1 MEKRL
6 ANKILT
12 NLEHSA
18 NEIDRLAAEGRIDVQ
33 LAAKLTHDI
42 DAFSDKLEVHAFGD
56 DSFKRRQAKV
66 YQSDKDEPYMG
77 TFDNPNKVL
86 QADADEPYMHNA
98 PAGFNAK
105 AIGTFD
111 VDRTTTVS
119 DRDEY
124 QVRDLNQYAGGTKKQ
139 PSWSGGSG
147 GKSTKVGSSYD
158 KPAKTWAP

>member
-6 ANKILT
+6 ANRILT
-12 NLEHSA
+12 NLEHTA
-18 NEIDRLAAEGRIDVQ
+18 TEIEKLAKSGRIDARMASNLV
-33 LAAKLTHDI
+33 TTI
-42 DAFSDKLEVHAFGD
+42 DGFSDRFEAAAFGVE
-56 DSFKRRQAKV
+56 SLHNRQAAV
-66 YQSDKDEPYMG
+66 LQSDKDEPYMR

-86 QADADEPYMHNA
+86 QSDKDEPYMHTA
-98 PAGFNAK
+98 PASFNAK

-139 PSWSGGSG
+139 PSWKGGPA
-147 GKSTKVGSSYD
+147 GKSTKLGSYD
-158 KPAKTWAP
+158 KPEKTWAP